1 MKKIKKE
8 KEEEDVGEK
17 LMISSIRKKGRKSWL
32 PLIIDHNKTKKIWCN
47 HK

>member
-17 LMISSIRKKGRKSWL
+17 LMISSIKKKVGS
-32 PLIIDHNKTKKIWCN
+32 HGY
-47 HK
+47 H